1 MDPTAL
7 NGDARLE
14 ALPMFPLVFLNRRF
28 RSPRILVA
36 ACLLIGSCV
45 LSKHDWVQITTTLLH

>member
-1 MDPTAL
+1 
-7 NGDARLE
+7 
-14 ALPMFPLVFLNRRF
+14 MFPLVFLNRRF

-45 LSKHDWVQITTTLLH
+45 LSKHDWVQVAATLLH